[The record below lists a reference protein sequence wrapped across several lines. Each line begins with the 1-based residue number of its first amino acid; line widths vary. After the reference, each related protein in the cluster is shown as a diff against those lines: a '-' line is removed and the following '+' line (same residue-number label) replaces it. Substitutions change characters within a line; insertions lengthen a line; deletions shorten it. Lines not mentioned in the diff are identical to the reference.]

1 MNIRLGE
8 KIRILRQRDGRTQ
21 DALAKAIG
29 VTSQAVSRWEANG
42 GYPDIESIPAIAN
55 YFHVT
60 IDELFGYDG
69 DREEAIERILE
80 QADAN
85 IRKGFEWEQYLPS
98 IKAAAE
104 EYPSDVRVQLRYG
117 LVLLNLGFKRHS
129 QQQYDT
135 TAKKD
140 SEGIYSYNKRNE
152 DHTEALA
159 IFEKILPDLNE
170 PKDRETVIK
179 HMVRLYA
186 MRGEFDKAEILA
198 KKCDSIT
205 VCREVLLPST
215 TGASEDRQK
224 HIGELIL
231 ALAAELEK
239 AVGGQVYRNKKLRL
253 THAGIEKLLMVA
265 ELYKSILD
273 DGNCGF
279 GHFVLFDIYYH
290 CAKLAADLGLKD
302 EAKNYLHLMK
312 ENLDA
317 YAKVQKIGKD
327 FHYTAV
333 LVTNAV
339 TPIEN
344 MFPVRNER
352 DRYSGYP
359 DNLMEIIKT
368 DPFFYEDAVL

>member
-8 KIRILRQRDGRTQ
+8 KIRALRQRDGRTQ

-42 GYPDIESIPAIAN
+42 GYPDMESIPAIAN

-60 IDELFGYDG
+60 IDALFGYDG
-69 DREEAIERILE
+69 DREEAIGRILE
-80 QADAN
+80 ETDAN

-104 EYPSDVRVQLRYG
+104 EYPSDVRIQLRYG
-117 LVLLNLGFKRHS
+117 LVLLNLGFKRHG
-129 QQQYDT
+129 QQQYKPSV
-135 TAKKD
+135 KKD
-140 SEGIYSYNKRNE
+140 GEGIYSYNQCNE
-152 DHTEALA
+152 DHTEALRV
-159 IFEKILPDLNE
+159 FEKILPDLTE

-198 KKCDSIT
+198 KKRDSIT

-215 TGASEDRQK
+215 TGTSEERQK

-239 AVGGQVYRNKKLRL
+239 AVGGEVYRNRKLRL

-312 ENLDA
+312 DHLDA
-317 YAKVQKIGKD
+317 YAKVQKNGED
-327 FHYTAV
+327 FHYTAA
-333 LVTNAV
+333 LVANAV
-339 TPIEN
+339 TPIES

-352 DRYSGYP
+352 DRYSDYP
-359 DNLMEIIKT
+359 ENLMEIIKT
-368 DPFFYEDAVL
+368 DPYFYN